1 MSALVTAT
9 VRVKNPDKL
18 QQYIS
23 QVPPTMAPH
32 GGEMLGRGK
41 VAKSLHGDVS
51 YQIEAIF
58 RFPSTEAV
66 DAWFASAEYQAITK
80 LRDEAADMTIV
91 VLNSF

>member
-18 QQYIS
+18 QEYIS
-23 QVPPTMAPH
+23 QVPATMAPH
-32 GGEMLGRGK
+32 GGELLGRGK
-41 VAKSLHGDVS
+41 VSKALLGEIP

-66 DAWFASAEYQAITK
+66 EAWYGSPEYQAITQ

-91 VLNSF
+91 VLNPF